1 MISFN
6 PSKNNFIWLV
16 LIKLILFF
24 TDVFF
29 RKNALWQILWTV
41 SNITVILL
49 PLIKFG
55 DISFAQTD
63 LSTIEQGWPTCL
75 EIPFLSVWLVT
86 NLNAQNAETY
96 LLWLGAHSLNL
107 SPSRKGKKLIFIG
120 NPCLN
125 YLKPEVFFWS
135 TKIKKRLSK
144 TTNPFIWVAL
154 LSVG

>member
-1 MISFN
+1 MTCFDQTN
-6 PSKNNFIWLV
+6 LV
-16 LIKLILFF
+16 FHRC
-24 TDVFF
+24 FF
-29 RKNALWQILWTV
+29 RKNALWQIRWTV

-125 YLKPEVFFWS
+125 YLKPEVFFDQQKS
-135 TKIKKRLSK
+135 RKDCPKQQIHLFGLRCYQ
-144 TTNPFIWVAL
+144 
-154 LSVG
+154 